1 MAQRKP
7 QWPETL
13 AYVTVYGA
21 YARHDDTQRGFLHVS
36 EISSTW
42 MPNFINRKTGNTII
56 ANLSKAGGQGS
67 FRREQ

>member
-1 MAQRKP
+1 MAQRKS

-13 AYVTVYGA
+13 DYVTAYGA
-21 YARHDDTQRGFLHVS
+21 YAKHDETQRDFLRIS

-42 MPNFINRKTGNTII
+42 MPNFINRKTGNTLT
-56 ANLSKAGGQGS
+56 ANLSKAGEQGS